1 MELANTVT
9 RVYEG
14 GEGNQ
19 MALEKT
25 VVYLRDRF
33 VLGLTEDDRSLSR
46 NMFVNSNVF
55 PFS

>member
-33 VLGLTEDDRSLSR
+33 VLGLTDDDRSLSR